1 MFKLM
6 SKKIIA
12 ILRLKLCLTSPMGTY
27 HIHTN
32 VYFNPCIS
40 ASQVIGHEGQGV
52 YVLMSGLD
60 IERGVVASMPVG

>member
-1 MFKLM
+1 MDIKEKRKLIWA
-6 SKKIIA
+6 S
-12 ILRLKLCLTSPMGTY
+12 RHDFGTN

-32 VYFNPCIS
+32 VYFNPFIS
-40 ASQVIGHEGQGV
+40 ASQVIGQEGQGV